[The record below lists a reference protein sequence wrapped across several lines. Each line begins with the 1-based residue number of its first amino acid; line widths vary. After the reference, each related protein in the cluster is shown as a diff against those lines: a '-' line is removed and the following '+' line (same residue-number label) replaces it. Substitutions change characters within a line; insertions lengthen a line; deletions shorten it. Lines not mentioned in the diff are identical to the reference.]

1 MNAAG
6 ASKGSGVVA
15 TGDMLQIYKGSTL
28 AQSYPVVIYGD
39 VNGDVNGDGK
49 ISLADMVMVQR
60 QLLQI
65 KILDGPHFTAM
76 DTNHDKTCSLADM
89 VIIQRHLLGIAAI
102 KQR

>member
-1 MNAAG
+1 
-6 ASKGSGVVA
+6 
-15 TGDMLQIYKGSTL
+15 MLQIYKGSTL
-28 AQSYPVVIYGD
+28 AQSYPVVIY
-39 VNGDVNGDGK
+39 GDVNGDGK